1 MMAGEFIAALGALG
15 EELKQRRDDDF
26 DPPYTTVQAT
36 VISGGTAVNVLARE
50 ARVVWEYR
58 ALPDQDVD
66 DILSRAI
73 ARTADIL
80 PRYRSGAPD
89 ADFRTHVHAAYP
101 GLARDDCSP
110 AVQLACALSGS
121 NDIHTVAYGTEA
133 GLFQRAGIPAVVCG
147 PGSID
152 QAHRADEFVALE
164 QLDACTRF
172 LRKLAQRAAT

>member
-1 MMAGEFIAALGALG
+1 
-15 EELKQRRDDDF
+15 
-26 DPPYTTVQAT
+26 
-36 VISGGTAVNVLARE
+36 
-50 ARVVWEYR
+50 
-58 ALPDQDVD
+58 
-66 DILSRAI
+66 
-73 ARTADIL
+73 
-80 PRYRSGAPD
+80 
-89 ADFRTHVHAAYP
+89 
-101 GLARDDCSP
+101 
-110 AVQLACALSGS
+110 VQLACALSGS